1 MPRIKLIQ
9 QHRYEH
15 RCGITARISDTN
27 VAGHVGFSQMVEIIH
42 EARHRFFVAL
52 GVRELDLGD
61 GRTSIIIGDLAVN
74 FLGEVFAGDQ
84 VVAESLIGEI
94 GKVGFRVYHRFIVS
108 GRMILLAETGVVS
121 FDSALHKMA
130 PIPRE
135 FIAAL
140 ENFRAGN

>member
-1 MPRIKLIQ
+1 MPRIRLIEQ
-9 QHRYEH
+9 QRYEH
-15 RCGITARISDTN
+15 HCVIPARISDTN

-84 VVAESLIGEI
+84 VVAGSLIGEI
-94 GKVGFRVYHRFIVS
+94 GRVGFRVYHLFTVS
-108 GRMILLAETGVVS
+108 GRKVLLAEAGVIS
-121 FDSALHKMA
+121 FNSASHKMA

-140 ENFRAGN
+140 GKYRAGN

>member
-1 MPRIKLIQ
+1 MPRIKLINRE
-9 QHRYEH
+9 RYEYC
-15 RCGITARISDTN
+15 CGITARISDTN

-74 FLGEVFAGDQ
+74 FLGEVFAGDR
-84 VVAESLIGEI
+84 VVAESLIGEF
-94 GKVGFRVYHRFIVS
+94 GRVGFRVYHRFTVG
-108 GRMILLAETGVVS
+108 GRKVLLAETGVVS
-121 FDSALHKMA
+121 FDSASHKMA

-135 FIAAL
+135 FIRAL
-140 ENFRAGN
+140 EKYRVES